1 MKGRVSRFI
10 EIGKHITF
18 KRMFLEQVLSGK
30 KRSTIRLGI
39 VRPRFSEV
47 YIACENYVY
56 AIAEI
61 ERVEYLKVHEL
72 DEDIVKSE
80 GFRCREELLKALK
93 RIYSKLD
100 TTDYVTLIWFKVKKI
115 FDKPKRLDKIIEKS

>member
-1 MKGRVSRFI
+1 MRGRISRFI
-10 EIGKHITF
+10 EIDRYITF

-30 KRSTIRLGI
+30 KRTTIRLGI
-39 VRPRFSEV
+39 VRPRYSEV

-61 ERVEYLKVHEL
+61 ERIEYLKVHEL

-80 GFRCREELLKALK
+80 GFKCKEELLKALK
-93 RIYSKLD
+93 RIYGKLN

-115 FDKPKRLDKIIEKS
+115 LDKPKRLDKIIGKS